1 MLSVRL
7 SNEIEDRLNIL
18 ASKTKRTKSHYVE
31 EALQG
36 FLDDKEDYLLAL
48 SRLEESGA
56 NITLAKVKDEL
67 GLNNDQ

>member
-48 SRLEESGA
+48 SRLEEGGA